1 MLSLY
6 NVKLIPDQI
15 TFLYWFNMIHPDDKK
30 AVYKSLKEAINHQNQ
45 FTTEFRVIWADKS
58 IHYIKSV
65 STINRNSQGIAK
77 RITGVNWD
85 ITDEKNANK
94 IIVKESNRLQM
105 LLDNSPIAVVIT
117 TNATVQYANKLF
129 LDTFGFNIGDT
140 VFDLYVNI
148 KDREKIIEQLKYRDC
163 IYNYQMKANDK
174 NGNKLDLVMNFL
186 NMKYNGQSSLL
197 VWIVNITPI
206 IRIEN
211 QLAQAK
217 NAAESVFDYSPL
229 PLLVLDSNS
238 NEVLRTNKAFL
249 EYNKITKIEIIEPNN
264 ILVNP
269 EVDGPRITQIFEKT
283 GVIQNEELQIRRIG
297 TNEISWVLFSMYPL
311 VYKGINSIAVVFL
324 DINENKEYQLQLSKA
339 KDEALQSA
347 QIAQAATK
355 AKSEFLANMSHEI
368 RTPINAIMGFN
379 ELMSRTSLSIKQI
392 DYTSKINASSKN
404 LLQIINEILDF
415 SKIES
420 GKLNIEDTKFSIE
433 DILNELKDNI
443 SLVAFNKAIE
453 FIIDVNDDIPNFLIG
468 DPLRLKQ
475 ILLNLTS
482 NAVKFTDKGEIVV
495 KIDLVSEEK
504 DYVKIKFLVKD
515 TGIGM
520 TNEQVEKLF
529 TAFTQAD
536 TSTTRKYGGTGL
548 GLTISKSLVEMMGGK
563 IEVKSI
569 YGVGSEFFFTIK
581 LYKYKD
587 EQNNQLYL
595 KNIPKCFREAEI
607 YVVIENN
614 YTRNLINMYL
624 QKTGNKPKLLS
635 CGEELIE
642 DLKNNPC
649 NLIIMDW
656 KMKGLSG
663 IDTWHVIREMIQKN
677 NLPKLIMVTAYGTP
691 EVLDA
696 AKSEH
701 VDEILIKP
709 LSQSKLF
716 DTIVKVCCNEL
727 HKEYIEHINMSQ
739 ESKIFENIN
748 GAKILLVED
757 NEINQQVAKEM
768 LEIEGLV
775 VDVADNGKIAV
786 SKVFNNYYDLVLMDL
801 QMPIIDGYEAT
812 KIIRQNPRYE
822 KLPIIALSADALK
835 GTRDDAINAGM
846 NDYITKPIDTKVL
859 FSMLTTWIEHSKKS
873 NYLAKTSN
881 KLTAETLKRI
891 ITSINVEEGLKR
903 INGNVSLYLKLLN
916 KFKESYSNFDENI
929 LVLVETGKMEEA
941 KREIHTVKGVAA
953 TLGALELNRLSK
965 ELESITKS
973 DNIDNS
979 SLSSLI
985 KSIQS
990 EINSINT
997 QINSISEYH

>member
-1 MLSLY
+1 
-6 NVKLIPDQI
+6 
-15 TFLYWFNMIHPDDKK
+15 
-30 AVYKSLKEAINHQNQ
+30 
-45 FTTEFRVIWADKS
+45 
-58 IHYIKSV
+58 
-65 STINRNSQGIAK
+65 
-77 RITGVNWD
+77 
-85 ITDEKNANK
+85 
-94 IIVKESNRLQM
+94 
-105 LLDNSPIAVVIT
+105 
-117 TNATVQYANKLF
+117 
-129 LDTFGFNIGDT
+129 
-140 VFDLYVNI
+140 
-148 KDREKIIEQLKYRDC
+148 
-163 IYNYQMKANDK
+163 
-174 NGNKLDLVMNFL
+174 
-186 NMKYNGQSSLL
+186 
-197 VWIVNITPI
+197 
-206 IRIEN
+206 
-211 QLAQAK
+211 
-217 NAAESVFDYSPL
+217 
-229 PLLVLDSNS
+229 
-238 NEVLRTNKAFL
+238 
-249 EYNKITKIEIIEPNN
+249 
-264 ILVNP
+264 
-269 EVDGPRITQIFEKT
+269 
-283 GVIQNEELQIRRIG
+283 
-297 TNEISWVLFSMYPL
+297 
-311 VYKGINSIAVVFL
+311 
-324 DINENKEYQLQLSKA
+324 
-339 KDEALQSA
+339 
-347 QIAQAATK
+347 
-355 AKSEFLANMSHEI
+355 
-368 RTPINAIMGFN
+368 
-379 ELMSRTSLSIKQI
+379 
-392 DYTSKINASSKN
+392 
-404 LLQIINEILDF
+404 
-415 SKIES
+415 
-420 GKLNIEDTKFSIE
+420 
-433 DILNELKDNI
+433 
-443 SLVAFNKAIE
+443 
-453 FIIDVNDDIPNFLIG
+453 
-468 DPLRLKQ
+468 
-475 ILLNLTS
+475 
-482 NAVKFTDKGEIVV
+482 
-495 KIDLVSEEK
+495 
-504 DYVKIKFLVKD
+504 
-515 TGIGM
+515 
-520 TNEQVEKLF
+520 
-529 TAFTQAD
+529 
-536 TSTTRKYGGTGL
+536 
-548 GLTISKSLVEMMGGK
+548 
-563 IEVKSI
+563 
-569 YGVGSEFFFTIK
+569 
-581 LYKYKD
+581 
-587 EQNNQLYL
+587 
-595 KNIPKCFREAEI
+595 
-607 YVVIENN
+607 
-614 YTRNLINMYL
+614 MYL

-642 DLKNNPC
+642 ELKNNPC

-727 HKEYIEHINMSQ
+727 HKEYIEHINMNQ
-739 ESKIFENIN
+739 ENKIFEKIN

-916 KFKESYSNFDENI
+916 KFKGSYSNFDENI

-990 EINSINT
+990 EIKSINT